1 MPLASVSPSLEVS
14 RGISGGVRQVLKIGI
29 WLSPFELGDNVID
42 LNSTQM

>member
-14 RGISGGVRQVLKIGI
+14 RGISGCVRQVLKIGI
-29 WLSPFELGDNVID
+29 WLSPFELGFNVID

>member
-14 RGISGGVRQVLKIGI
+14 RGGSGCVRQVLKIGI
-29 WLSPFELGDNVID
+29 WPSPFELGDNVID